1 MLKVAIFD
9 GAFTGD
15 RATAQALT
23 FDGTIA
29 DFEKSGNIAA
39 GTADDT
45 YAIVIYWEPTA
56 ADNDYNL
63 NNGKVSSD
71 GNPLFIELGVNLV
84 ATQDTVEEDSFGKDY
99 DADAMY
105 TVEVATVEEFT
116 KAIKDGGNIVLKN
129 DLTLTETVTVEA
141 GTSVVLD
148 MNGNAIRTPAEF
160 SGRPITNYGDLTV
173 TGNGIID
180 SSASEFGG
188 YGAIRN
194 DGNAVLTIQN
204 GTFAGHVCADGSA
217 IRNTATC
224 IINGGDFTGTAA
236 VYNEGTLTVNG
247 GTFHTSSCNQ
257 TTDSKGGKNH
267 WAYCINNHGN
277 ITFNEGTVTGVQGAM
292 GVGGGNAVINGGTF
306 TTLTCEHGSGPAFYA
321 VYIAGETGNATA
333 TINGGTFKSA
343 SKQAIW
349 VGNDN
354 TNGDGGINAKATVEI
369 KNGIFISN
377 DGVDVMK
384 TGPVTGT
391 PKITGG
397 TFSNDNVD
405 RQNST
410 GTKLNAYIPEGYA
423 AVQND
428 NGTWTVTPIVDEGD
442 AQDPFEE

>member
-1 MLKVAIFD
+1 V
-9 GAFTGD
+9 
-15 RATAQALT
+15 
-23 FDGTIA
+23 
-29 DFEKSGNIAA
+29 
-39 GTADDT
+39 
-45 YAIVIYWEPTA
+45 
-56 ADNDYNL
+56 
-63 NNGKVSSD
+63 
-71 GNPLFIELGVNLV
+71 LF
-84 ATQDTVEEDSFGKDY
+84 
-99 DADAMY
+99 
-105 TVEVATVEEFT
+105 
-116 KAIKDGGNIVLKN
+116 
-129 DLTLTETVTVEA
+129 
-141 GTSVVLD
+141 
-148 MNGNAIRTPAEF
+148 
-160 SGRPITNYGDLTV
+160 
-173 TGNGIID
+173 
-180 SSASEFGG
+180 
-188 YGAIRN
+188 
-194 DGNAVLTIQN
+194 
-204 GTFAGHVCADGSA
+204 
-217 IRNTATC
+217 
-224 IINGGDFTGTAA
+224 

-267 WAYCINNHGN
+267 WAYCINNHGS

-306 TTLTCEHGSGPAFYA
+306 TTLTCEHGSDPAFYA
-321 VYIAGETGNATA
+321 VYIAGETDNATA

-391 PKITGG
+391 PNITGG